1 MKRLLIFHS
10 ALAPYRI
17 DFFNALAKHYLCH
30 IVFLSRNNRN
40 QPFRQK
46 RLLEKARFEYSYMD
60 MKLIINNR
68 DINFGYMYNIL
79 KYKPDIVIGGEYGLP
94 TLLPLFYRKLFR
106 KKYSIYTICDDS
118 LKIAQECSGIRK
130 RLRNFIV
137 KRIDGIIF
145 VSKDVLFWYTEKFKI
160 NKKFIV
166 FPIIKDESLY
176 HKILEDSLPVS
187 MQYIQKFSLQN
198 LKIVLF
204 VGRLTEVKN
213 ISTLISAFSLIK
225 SDNAIL
231 IIVGEGNLENILKEQ
246 VESLNLSNQVLFVGR
261 YEDNALY
268 AWYNLASLFV
278 LPSIYEPFGAVTAE
292 ALQAGCPVLCSK
304 NAGSSSLITKGVNGD
319 TFDPLNVN
327 KLAELMDSYLS
338 FTKPLTGN
346 IIARSSKLTISFKD
360 YVNQMID
367 NLN

>member
-118 LKIAQECSGIRK
+118 LKI
-130 RLRNFIV
+130 
-137 KRIDGIIF
+137 
-145 VSKDVLFWYTEKFKI
+145 
-160 NKKFIV
+160 
-166 FPIIKDESLY
+166 
-176 HKILEDSLPVS
+176 
-187 MQYIQKFSLQN
+187 
-198 LKIVLF
+198 
-204 VGRLTEVKN
+204 
-213 ISTLISAFSLIK
+213 
-225 SDNAIL
+225 
-231 IIVGEGNLENILKEQ
+231 
-246 VESLNLSNQVLFVGR
+246 
-261 YEDNALY
+261 
-268 AWYNLASLFV
+268 
-278 LPSIYEPFGAVTAE
+278 
-292 ALQAGCPVLCSK
+292 
-304 NAGSSSLITKGVNGD
+304 SSR
-319 TFDPLNVN
+319 
-327 KLAELMDSYLS
+327 M
-338 FTKPLTGN
+338 
-346 IIARSSKLTISFKD
+346 
-360 YVNQMID
+360 
-367 NLN
+367 